1 MSIGMNST
9 TNSGNATTTS
19 KHQITIKNR
28 NISDRNQG
36 FKQGPIKAV
45 ERIVTNQSNFTG
57 SFKGTSNQAHTPFS
71 LGTTGKMPQRPGS
84 SKPIQKGNLLTTNVP
99 T

>member
-1 MSIGMNST
+1 MSIGMGST
-9 TNSGNATTTS
+9 TNSGNVTATS

-36 FKQGPIKAV
+36 FRANGPIKEV

-57 SFKGTSNQAHTPFS
+57 SFKGTSASQGNTPFS
-71 LGTTGKMPQRPGS
+71 LGQTGKMP
-84 SKPIQKGNLLTTNVP
+84 
-99 T
+99 